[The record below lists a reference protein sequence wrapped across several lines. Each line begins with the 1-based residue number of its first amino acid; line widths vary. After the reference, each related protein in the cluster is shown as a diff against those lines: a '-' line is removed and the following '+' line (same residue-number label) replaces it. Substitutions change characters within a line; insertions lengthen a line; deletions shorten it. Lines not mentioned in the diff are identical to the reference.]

1 MTNLSTNKPETF
13 IVLGAWDGDPDNQI
27 LSYLTPLGQ
36 AFLGK
41 KPGEEAVFEIDQ
53 DPKRY
58 RIESIEQHTV
68 AGPSAVA
75 DEDEEA
81 EAEPAEAAE

>member
-1 MTNLSTNKPETF
+1 MTNLETNKQETF

-41 KPGEEAVFEIDQ
+41 KPGDEAKLEVDEESR
-53 DPKRY
+53 RY

-75 DEDEEA
+75 DED
-81 EAEPAEAAE
+81 AAV

>member
-1 MTNLSTNKPETF
+1 
-13 IVLGAWDGDPDNQI
+13 
-27 LSYLTPLGQ
+27 
-36 AFLGK
+36 
-41 KPGEEAVFEIDQ
+41 VFEIDQ
-53 DPKRY
+53 DAKSY

-75 DEDEEA
+75 DEDDEA